1 MRKTNI
7 FYVALAAMTLAT
19 SCSQDELQS
28 SQAAKSEINFNAS
41 MGLKSRAEETTTNNL
56 QSSCFYVSSFVSEK
70 ENYMKNVKY
79 TYANQKWSSPAGET
93 YFWPVSETLN
103 FYAYAYGHK
112 SEQTA
117 LTGVTINKTD
127 QKIEDFSPATGS
139 ESEGSKADASKQED
153 LIYAAVTGNKTS
165 NGENGITLTFKHAL
179 SEISVKAM
187 NGNSAYKVEVK
198 GVKLGNII
206 NKNTFTFP
214 TASTTSD
221 GTWGE
226 SATETGSYE
235 TDYTNAI
242 TLNST
247 AANVDANA
255 PFMLIPQQCAKGTDN
270 NKSKYS
276 AGHYIA
282 LNVTITM
289 KSGDSEYNG
298 ATYTGWAYV
307 GIDTKWEQGKHYTY
321 TLDFTAGAGQDSEG
335 NPIISGKE
343 IAVAVDVTEWNN
355 SEKYIVNPDIS
366 TTPTEANCLIM
377 NSPGKVYAINIA
389 SKPNAFW
396 TSAAA
401 GTDQM
406 DSDPI
411 TDDTEWTAEVIWQDI
426 TNYEWETG
434 GTPSKP
440 DGYTQKRAID
450 FYDLTDGAKTSD
462 DTYSGKGK
470 TLYIQLRN
478 AYRGNIVVG
487 VKKKTDGDC
496 QQSQNCLLSST
507 AVLSVPLSG
516 KSQPSKVGY
525 ITETGLQ
532 PPAIYIARQKQ
543 MPPTTMNRQ
552 VALCGVQI
560 LTQLIRHIIL
570 LMAFT
575 ST

>member
-41 MGLKSRAEETTTNNL
+41 MGLKSRAEETNTTNL
-56 QSSCFYVSSFVSEK
+56 QSSCFYVSSFVSDK
-70 ENYMKNVKY
+70 ENYMKDVKY
-79 TYANQKWSSPAGET
+79 TYATNKWSSPAGET

-103 FYAYAYGHK
+103 FYAYGH
-112 SEQTA
+112 ETTQTT
-117 LTGVTINKTD
+117 LSGVTIDKTD

-153 LIYAAVTGNKTS
+153 LIYAAVTGNKTD
-165 NGENGITLTFKHAL
+165 NGENGMTLTFKHAL

-187 NGNSAYKVEVK
+187 NGNTAYKVEVK

-214 TASTTSD
+214 TASTSTTGD

-242 TLNST
+242 TLTSSEQ
-247 AANVDANA
+247 NVDANA
-255 PFMLIPQQCAKGTDN
+255 PFLLIPQQCKKGTDN
-270 NKSKYS
+270 DKSKYS

-355 SEKYIVNPDIS
+355 DEKYVVNPDIS

-389 SKPNAFW
+389 SKINAFW
-396 TSAAA
+396 MSDAA
-401 GTDQM
+401 GTEKSQTAV
-406 DSDPI
+406 I
-411 TDDTEWTAEVIWQDI
+411 DDNTQWTAEVIWQDI
-426 TNYEWETG
+426 TNYVKDDTNNTL
-434 GTPSKP
+434 TPSSEKNVP
-440 DGYTQKRAID
+440 S
-450 FYDLTDGAKTSD
+450 TSM
-462 DTYSGKGK
+462 T
-470 TLYIQLRN
+470 
-478 AYRGNIVVG
+478 
-487 VKKKTDGDC
+487 
-496 QQSQNCLLSST
+496 
-507 AVLSVPLSG
+507 
-516 KSQPSKVGY
+516 
-525 ITETGLQ
+525 
-532 PPAIYIARQKQ
+532 
-543 MPPTTMNRQ
+543 
-552 VALCGVQI
+552 
-560 LTQLIRHIIL
+560 
-570 LMAFT
+570 
-575 ST
+575 